1 MKLIIGLGNP
11 GRKYANTR
19 HNAGFMILD
28 QLVQNL
34 GGAFSDE
41 PKFKGQLAELRQAQ
55 AGRIFFLKPQTF
67 MNVSGESVVAVSQF
81 YKIDPVDFLVVY
93 DDLDLPLGR
102 MRLAAKGSA
111 GGHNGI
117 KSLIEN
123 LGTQDFP
130 RLKLGIGRPKISQQ
144 PVVDYVLQDFSKE
157 EMPLVTDVAERA
169 VMAIKA
175 FLETDD
181 LAKVMNQFNKS
192 GL

>member
-11 GRKYANTR
+11 GRKYMNTR
-19 HNAGFMILD
+19 HNAGFMVLD
-28 QLVQNL
+28 QLVQSL
-34 GGAFSDE
+34 GSAFSDE
-41 PKFKGQLAELRQAQ
+41 AKFKGQLAELRHAQ
-55 AGRIFFLKPQTF
+55 AGRVFFLKPQTF

-81 YKIDPVDFLVVY
+81 YKIEPVDFLVVY

-117 KSLIEN
+117 KSLIEK
-123 LGTQDFP
+123 LGTQGFP
-130 RLKLGIGRPKISQQ
+130 RLKLGIGRPKFAQQ
-144 PVVDYVLQDFSKE
+144 PVVDYVLEDFSKE
-157 EMPLVTDVAERA
+157 ELPLVTDVTARA
-169 VMAIKA
+169 GMAIKA

-192 GL
+192 